1 MKMKGKGKEKG
12 MARRV
17 STGDREGS
25 GDDAGGQERRKKCE
39 AVMNG
44 QVVEASYAKGEW
56 GIRWRE

>member
-1 MKMKGKGKEKG
+1 MGTGKDKGK
-12 MARRV
+12 ARNGA
-17 STGDREGS
+17 TGDRDGS
-25 GDDAGGQERRKKCE
+25 GDNAGGQERRKKCE